1 VGQTHDIIQV
11 VIILR
16 EEEEEEEEEV
26 VTAIEKFS
34 SWEEELN

>member
-34 SWEEELN
+34 SWEEEPN

>member
-16 EEEEEEEEEV
+16 EEEEEEEV